1 MPNISPDSK
10 PIHYVCLLDALP
22 QCDLPIFYSSCS
34 YFGLL
39 EENGFL
45 NRSTIHHL
53 DLWKL
58 QATCN
63 KKWFELLRSNT
74 LKISFHHMSISAYSN
89 PFNLSCQTGARK
101 MVYQK
106 NKTEST
112 NPNAETET
120 TWKLQHSYSQLL
132 QLLYY
137 STYSAY
143 STLSY
148 LIDTLLKYCTCH
160 AKRKNDLPAW
170 KLEVAK
176 NISRE
181 TSFSFDSSK
190 LKIDH
195 FLHVLMAFAKLP
207 PLFTKCCPCHDFWH
221 CVGRGDG
228 KTQTLPPRMSQNAT
242 KARYLRGNRR
252 PAHQADH
259 MFVTFC
265 ERRPTVRLC
274 GRLPGCGRSSNPG
287 RTWLQPPSL
296 ASAPSSF
303 QAALAGSLLAAWFCT
318 AR

>member
-1 MPNISPDSK
+1 MR
-10 PIHYVCLLDALP
+10 CL
-22 QCDLPIFYSSCS
+22 S

-45 NRSTIHHL
+45 NRPTIHHL

-101 MVYQK
+101 MVYKK

-112 NPNAETET
+112 NTNAETET

-137 STYSAY
+137 STY
-143 STLSY
+143 

-160 AKRKNDLPAW
+160 AKRKNDLPAR

-176 NISRE
+176 KHFARNFLQFWQFQAENRRFP
-181 TSFSFDSSK
+181 SFYTGFCEASST
-190 LKIDH
+190 
-195 FLHVLMAFAKLP
+195 FS
-207 PLFTKCCPCHDFWH
+207 KCCPCHDF
-221 CVGRGDG
+221 
-228 KTQTLPPRMSQNAT
+228 
-242 KARYLRGNRR
+242 
-252 PAHQADH
+252 
-259 MFVTFC
+259 
-265 ERRPTVRLC
+265 
-274 GRLPGCGRSSNPG
+274 
-287 RTWLQPPSL
+287 
-296 ASAPSSF
+296 
-303 QAALAGSLLAAWFCT
+303 
-318 AR
+318 